1 MFHGPAE
8 NVVLSKRNLEPGY
21 ESLSTKKGPREDSV
35 SEEEHSIK
43 LQRKVFDHEGVH
55 DNAHLTTAPPNSEAN
70 TYQLAMSG
78 RAYGTHPRLIV

>member
-8 NVVLSKRNLEPGY
+8 NVVLSNRSPEPGY

-43 LQRKVFDHEGVH
+43 RSGKSLTMKGVH
-55 DNAHLTTAPPNSEAN
+55 DNAHLTSAPPNSEAD
-70 TYQLAMSG
+70 TYQLAML
-78 RAYGTHPRLIV
+78 AAHMEPTYD